1 MISENSIIKD
11 FNKILLICFGGI
23 GDVILFFPVIK
34 TIRDLYPQSKITL
47 VVEPRCKSI
56 GESNP
61 NVNKLITFDVKNNS
75 FIKDYM
81 KYIEF
86 VKTLRQEEFDLAISM
101 GSSFYVPI
109 LLFLSNAKNRVGYA
123 TNKLKFLYTKSVELK
138 KDQYAA
144 KMYFDLLSGL
154 GIDANRLDPVPEI
167 DIPKSEIEWAKN
179 WFENKKLISKGE
191 SKIVILH
198 PGVSKLSKNIKITK
212 NWEANKWTQ
221 LVNMLLDKNV
231 KTILAGG
238 PDDEEDVNFIKKHIK
253 SQNKQNF
260 FNAYGETKN
269 LTQFA
274 ALVSL
279 SDLLVCVDS
288 APMHVGVAINSPLI
302 AIFGPTSDTKVL
314 PPDDEKF
321 KAVRIRLDCAPCLWD
336 KRKTTCE
343 ALTCI
348 KELEVEQVFKV
359 IMKELKIKNEIDNNL
374 ATDTEDIE

>member
-1 MISENSIIKD
+1 MISEDSIIKD

-34 TIRDLYPQSKITL
+34 TIRDLYPKSSIIL

-61 NVNKLITFDVKNNS
+61 NVNKVITFDIKNKPS
-75 FIKDYM
+75 IPDYIDFIK
-81 KYIEF
+81 K
-86 VKTLRQEEFDLAISM
+86 LRHEELDLAISM
-101 GSSFYVPI
+101 GSIFLVPI
-109 LLFLSNAKNRVGYA
+109 LLFLSKAEHRIGYA
-123 TNKLKFLYTKSVELK
+123 TNKLKFLYTKAVPLN

-144 KMYFDLLSGL
+144 KMYFDLLAGI
-154 GIDANRLDPVPEI
+154 GIDADRLDPVPQM
-167 DIPKSEIEWAKN
+167 DIPELEKEWAKN
-179 WFENKKLISKGE
+179 WFESKKLVSKGD

-198 PGVSKLSKNIKITK
+198 PGVSKLSKIKNIVK

-221 LVNMLLDKNV
+221 LVNMLLDKNIKV
-231 KTILAGG
+231 VLVGG
-238 PDDEEDVNFIKKHIK
+238 PDDEEDVNFIKKHVK
-253 SQNKQNF
+253 SLNKQNF
-260 FNAYGETKN
+260 ISAYGETKS
-269 LTQFA
+269 LSQFA

-288 APMHVGVAINSPLI
+288 APMHIGVAINSPLV

-321 KAVRIRLDCAPCLWD
+321 KAVRIKLDCAPCLWD
-336 KRKTTCE
+336 TRTTTCE

-348 KELEVEQVFKV
+348 KGLGVEQVFKI
-359 IMKELKIKNEIDNNL
+359 IMDNLETKTETKEG
-374 ATDTEDIE
+374 